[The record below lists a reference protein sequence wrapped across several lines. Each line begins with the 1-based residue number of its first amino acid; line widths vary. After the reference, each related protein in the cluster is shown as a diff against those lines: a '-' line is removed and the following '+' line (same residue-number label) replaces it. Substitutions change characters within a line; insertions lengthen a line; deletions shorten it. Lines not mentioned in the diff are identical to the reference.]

1 MKIRFSLL
9 FLLAAAFASAGTSTV
24 NFTTLPVNTAG
35 GYYVGYT
42 GATVD
47 GVAQNLLCDDMLHT
61 TGVPSGPFTYN
72 VSTLPDLADVRFTGL
87 ANYETAAVLLW
98 EFDNSNQTDAGA
110 YNFALW
116 NIFDPAAGSDG
127 DSAALLANAQ
137 SIVANG
143 GIFAAYQDTR
153 VLTPIPGGPENQEFL
168 FLSVSVHIL
177 DDPAV
182 PEPQSYLLFGSG
194 LIVLA
199 MVSRRSLRRR

>member
-1 MKIRFSLL
+1 MQGRFRYENPIFTSVFVSGGFCQCWHVNCELHD
-9 FLLAAAFASAGTSTV
+9 SAGKHG
-24 NFTTLPVNTAG
+24 G

-98 EFDNSNQTDAGA
+98 EFDNSNQTDAGG

-143 GIFAAYQDTR
+143 GIFAAYQDTACSPQFQV
-153 VLTPIPGGPENQEFL
+153 VLRTRSSCSCRCQFTYWTTRRFRNRSHTCCL
-168 FLSVSVHIL
+168 
-177 DDPAV
+177 V
-182 PEPQSYLLFGSG
+182 P
-194 LIVLA
+194 V
-199 MVSRRSLRRR
+199 